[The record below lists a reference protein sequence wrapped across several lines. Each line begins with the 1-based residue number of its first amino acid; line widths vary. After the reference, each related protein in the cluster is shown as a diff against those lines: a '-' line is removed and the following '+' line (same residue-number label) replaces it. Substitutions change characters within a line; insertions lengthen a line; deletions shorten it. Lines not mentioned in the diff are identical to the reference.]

1 MACFQARV
9 FRFGYWSLMRN
20 FLLSIG
26 VMLALCNSVATAQG
40 TEEMQFFRIGTG
52 GVAGT
57 YYPIGGMM
65 AHAISNP
72 PGDRPCNKGGS
83 CGPPGLVVI
92 AQSSN
97 GSVANVKGIQRGRLE
112 SGLVQ
117 ADIAYWAYTG
127 SGAFRKYSPFQEL
140 RSIANLYPESIHIV
154 TRKDSGIKRVRDL
167 IGKRVSLDE
176 PGSGT
181 LIDAELVLKEYGIS
195 RDDFKVEFIKPDL
208 AMKRIQNDKLD
219 AFFIVAGY
227 PTKAVA
233 KLAADAGVNILPI
246 DGPEADRL
254 ISRYRFF
261 SRTEIPEGVYAA
273 VPRIE
278 TISVGAQ
285 WMVSLSTDPELVYEI
300 TKSLWHQNS
309 RRLLDGGHIKGKQI
323 LLETALEGLAV
334 PLHPGAKRFYE
345 EIGMAVE

>member
-1 MACFQARV
+1 
-9 FRFGYWSLMRN
+9 MRTLWLW
-20 FLLSIG
+20 FWVL
-26 VMLALCNSVATAQG
+26 LALSVPLSAAQNE
-40 TEEMQFFRIGTG
+40 EEMQIFRIGTG

-57 YYPIGGMM
+57 YYPIGGMI

-72 PGDRPCNKGGS
+72 PGDRPCNQGGS

-97 GSVANVKGIQRGRLE
+97 GSVANVKGIQHGNLE
-112 SGLVQ
+112 SGFVQ
-117 ADIAYWAYTG
+117 ADIAYWAFNG
-127 SGAFRKYSPFQEL
+127 SGPFSKGPPIREL

-154 TRKDSGIKRVRDL
+154 VRKDSGIKQVRDL
-167 IGKRVSLDE
+167 VGKRVSLDE

-195 RDDFKVEFIKPDL
+195 RNDLEVKFMKPDL
-208 AMKRIQNDKLD
+208 AMERIRDNKLD

-233 KLAADAGVNILPI
+233 RLAGESGVRILPI
-246 DGPEADRL
+246 VGAEAERL
-254 ISRYRFF
+254 ISRYRYF
-261 SRTEIPEGVYAA
+261 SRNEIPTGVYPGVSRVKTLA
-273 VPRIE
+273 
-278 TISVGAQ
+278 VGAQ
-285 WMVSLSTDPELVYEI
+285 WLVSLSTDAELVYQI

-309 RRLLDGGHIKGKQI
+309 RQLLDNGHGKGRFI

-334 PLHPGAKRFYE
+334 PLHPGARRFYDE
-345 EIGMAVE
+345 LGMSVE